1 MKYKAQFYYPMSEK
15 WVTIKTSKRL
25 EVTREALHR
34 FWQGCKLY
42 ETRIVSE

>member
-1 MKYKAQFYYPMSEK
+1 MKYTAQFYYTPDRR
-15 WVTIKTSKRL
+15 WVDIKSGRSYAR
-25 EVTREALHR
+25 VREALHR